1 MKIIFTV
8 TDPGIID
15 DYEDIHPD
23 LVIQDFYS
31 NFREWRDSGDF
42 SVGVSKSDKP
52 TPQST
57 GDKSPQICGS
67 CGYPVKLHWKYCQRC
82 KSLLSAVGRKLC
94 T

>member
-57 GDKSPQICGS
+57 GDKSPQICPHYQKAWFNFDDGEKCIQHR
-67 CGYPVKLHWKYCQRC
+67 CGCQ
-82 KSLLSAVGRKLC
+82 GKLC